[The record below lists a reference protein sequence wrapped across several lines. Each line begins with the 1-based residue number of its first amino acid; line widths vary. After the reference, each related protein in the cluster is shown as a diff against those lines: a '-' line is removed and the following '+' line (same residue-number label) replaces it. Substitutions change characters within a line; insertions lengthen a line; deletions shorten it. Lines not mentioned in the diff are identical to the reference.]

1 MSKKRHK
8 DSGINWKKVIFYYII
23 FGFLLYKGAIFL
35 FTTDYLA
42 LREVSVDGFKV
53 LSPNYIVSLAKL
65 KPGVNLLL
73 LDTSKIRQNIKK
85 NPWIEDVT
93 VKKRFFHGISI
104 IVKERT
110 PFCILTN
117 SKEGVVLNSRCIVL
131 TKNIKKFP
139 FLETVVYKKI
149 DFSKISLGKRIENS
163 LVCDTIYIVRVFKE
177 NFPNLL
183 KKVEIIEEGY
193 MRFYL
198 KNGLTV
204 IMGGS
209 KDIKDKKKFLI
220 LRKIIKTKAKY
231 LKVLDLRY
239 KKGIIGK

>member
-8 DSGINWKKVIFYYII
+8 DSGINWKKVIFCYII
-23 FGFLLYKGAIFL
+23 FGFLLYRGAIFL

-42 LREVSVDGFKV
+42 LKEVSIDGFKV

-73 LDTSKIRQNIKK
+73 LDTSKIKQNIKK
-85 NPWIEDVT
+85 NPWVEDVT

-104 IVKERT
+104 TVKERI
-110 PFCILTN
+110 PFCVLTN
-117 SKEGVVLNSRCIVL
+117 NREGVVLSNDCIVL
-131 TKNIKKFP
+131 TKNIKKFS
-139 FLETVVYKKI
+139 FLEIIVYKKI

-163 LVCDTIYIVRVFKE
+163 LICDIIYIIKVFKE
-177 NFPNLL
+177 NFPGLL
-183 KKVEIIEEGY
+183 KRAEIVEEGY
-193 MRFYL
+193 IKFYL

-209 KDIKDKKKFLI
+209 KDIKDKKKFLM